1 MVAEQVRQQIGAIF
15 RNVRRGPGICQVCA
29 GPSSTPL
36 CSTCDG
42 HRSVYGPRL
51 ADFVLP
57 VAYAV
62 KGHQS
67 GHHMYDYKG
76 TLSSSVDTR
85 RDVKLLMWGVMY
97 LHRDCISAKVGQPWS
112 AVTFVSSQRRP
123 GVEHPVVEL
132 AQQVAAH
139 DGSAARLLLDLGP
152 GIGVDRRE
160 GPRPDR
166 FVLADQWKPSVHGRH
181 VLVVDDTWVSGTKGQ
196 SAAITLKDAGAGAVT
211 VLCLARWLDRDY
223 GEHGALIDSL
233 TGGYDALRCP
243 VTGGACP
250 PPRR

>member
-1 MVAEQVRQQIGAIF
+1 MTGPRSPEVDGRGMVAEQVRQQIGAIF

-76 TLSSSVDTR
+76 TLSSSVAESVNLFEAPSR
-85 RDVKLLMWGVMY
+85 RNY
-97 LHRDCISAKVGQPWS
+97 
-112 AVTFVSSQRRP
+112 
-123 GVEHPVVEL
+123 
-132 AQQVAAH
+132 
-139 DGSAARLLLDLGP
+139 
-152 GIGVDRRE
+152 
-160 GPRPDR
+160 
-166 FVLADQWKPSVHGRH
+166 
-181 VLVVDDTWVSGTKGQ
+181 
-196 SAAITLKDAGAGAVT
+196 
-211 VLCLARWLDRDY
+211 
-223 GEHGALIDSL
+223 
-233 TGGYDALRCP
+233 
-243 VTGGACP
+243 
-250 PPRR
+250 